1 MNIYDVA
8 RLSGVS
14 IATVSRVINNSSKV
28 NPATAE
34 RVKKVM
40 KAGAYV
46 PNAFARGL
54 GLNTMRMV
62 GVLCT
67 DVTDPFYAGAVGRVE
82 ALLRDNGKD
91 TVLACTGNSL
101 ANKKK
106 CLGEMVRRKVDAVV
120 LIGSAFKEEKDNSH
134 IVEAAK
140 KLPVVI
146 INGWIDLENVF
157 CVVCAE
163 RDASRSLTR
172 ELIAS
177 GCRAPLFLHGAS
189 TYSGNEKLRG
199 FTEGCGEVKGTVLRV
214 ERDVES
220 ARESIEK
227 QFAASPFDCVI
238 ASEDQLAAAA
248 LKALENLNVK
258 MPVTG
263 FNNSS
268 LCLCTT
274 PTLTSVD
281 NMSESMCRCA
291 VRLLCDLDEGNRP
304 PAKTVLS
311 ARLVR
316 RESF

>member
-8 RLSGVS
+8 KLAGVS
-14 IATVSRVINNSSKV
+14 IATVSRVINNSPSVSEK
-28 NPATAE
+28 TAE
-34 RVKKVM
+34 RVKEVM
-40 KAGAYV
+40 REGGYV

-67 DVTDPFYAGAVGRVE
+67 DLSDPFYAASVGRVQ
-82 ALLRDNGKD
+82 ALLRENGKD

-101 ANKKK
+101 QNKKK
-106 CLGEMVRRKVDAVV
+106 CLSDIVRRKVDAVV
-120 LIGSAFKEEKDNSH
+120 LIGSAFKEDKDNSH

-140 KLPVVI
+140 KVPVVI
-146 INGWIDLENVF
+146 INGWIDLENVY

-163 RDASRSLTR
+163 REATRSLTR
-172 ELIAS
+172 QLIAS

-189 TYSGNEKLRG
+189 TYSGGEKLGG
-199 FTEGCGEVKGTVLRV
+199 FTEGCGEVRGTVLRLS
-214 ERDVES
+214 RDVES
-220 ARESIEK
+220 ASEAIRAQYAE
-227 QFAASPFDCVI
+227 SPFDCVVG
-238 ASEDQLAAAA
+238 SEDTLAAAA
-248 LKALENLNVK
+248 LKALEKLGLK

-281 NMSESMCRCA
+281 NVPESMCRCA
-291 VRLLCDLDEGNRP
+291 VRLLGELDEGGNP
-304 PAKTVLS
+304 PARTVLS

-316 RESF
+316 RESY